1 MNSATGSSAAGNVRA
16 LVASALGILIDE
28 VKDDSSI
35 LTLDAWDSMGH
46 MRIILEIEQAT
57 GKELHTEQ
65 ILNIES
71 VTDVSQLLSLLE
83 PVGDG

>member
-1 MNSATGSSAAGNVRA
+1 MTTSGLDDALS
-16 LVASALGILIDE
+16 LVAKALGIPTED
-28 VKDDSSI
+28 VTVDSSI
-35 LTLDAWDSMGH
+35 HTLELWDSMGH
-46 MRIILEIEQAT
+46 MRIIMEIEWAT
-57 GKELHTEQ
+57 GKELQTEQ